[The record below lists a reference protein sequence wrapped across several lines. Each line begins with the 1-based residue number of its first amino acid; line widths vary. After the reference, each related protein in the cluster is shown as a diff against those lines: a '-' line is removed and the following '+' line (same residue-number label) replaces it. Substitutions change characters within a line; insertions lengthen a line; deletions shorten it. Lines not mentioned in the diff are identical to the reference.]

1 MAVIP
6 VNVLKAA
13 GIDENAST
21 MAMSGG
27 DINQTFQIRSK
38 NRHYFLKYHENPPSR
53 FFQKEAR
60 QLSILGNTDGVNVPE
75 VVRFGGHYLLLAW
88 VEENPAPRTEEQL
101 GELIADLH
109 NEKGECFGFD
119 EDNFIGTLPQCNVMM
134 ERWIDFYK
142 NYRLLPQLDEA
153 DKRGHL
159 PKERKKRAHKLVE
172 NLHQWLSE
180 PAYPAL
186 LHGDL
191 WAGNWLAGPDGA
203 PYIIDPAISYGDPA
217 FDRAMMALFGGF
229 SARTMDSYH
238 EKIKREEQEE
248 EIVPIYQLYFLL
260 AHLNMFGEMYGGG
273 VDRILKRYVG

>member
-6 VNVLKAA
+6 ANVLKEA
-13 GIDENAST
+13 GIDEGAFI
-21 MAMSGG
+21 MAVSGG
-27 DINQTFQIRSK
+27 DMNQAFQIRSK
-38 NRHYFLKYHENPPSR
+38 NSRYFLKCHENPPSR

-60 QLSILGNTDGVNVPE
+60 QLSILGNIAGVNVPE
-75 VVRFGGHYLLLAW
+75 VVRFGNHYLLLAW
-88 VEENPAPRTEEQL
+88 VEGNLALRTEAKL

-109 NEKGECFGFD
+109 SEKGKSFGFD
-119 EDNFIGTLPQCNVMM
+119 EDNFIGTLPQYNAWM

-142 NYRLLPQLDEA
+142 DYRLLPQLNEA
-153 DKRGHL
+153 NKRGHL
-159 PKERKKRAHKLVE
+159 PKGRKKKAHQLVE

-191 WAGNWLAGPDGA
+191 WAGNWLAGPGGA
-203 PYIIDPAISYGDPA
+203 PYVIDPAISYGDPA
-217 FDRAMMALFGGF
+217 FDRAMMALFGGY

-238 EKIKREEQEE
+238 EKIKREAQEE
-248 EIVPIYQLYFLL
+248 EIMPIYQLYFLL
-260 AHLNMFGEMYGGG
+260 VHLNMFGEMYGSS